1 MARPTP
7 PPRELTYLPLA
18 RIGED
23 TTFRLR
29 QPGDVSSLARSIA
42 QAGQLFPI
50 EVRLQGESYQAITG
64 FRRLAALQ
72 ILFRDRVLV
81 RVHEDLPDD
90 AAALVA
96 AADALDN
103 VALERGDLLEMRD
116 RYRAMGWTTPALEE
130 LITRA
135 IEREEERLEDIAADL
150 QGLPRPDRTIVDEDE
165 LDDSETGAESAP
177 QATPAPA
184 GTEPEPP
191 PVVTRDLEGVPRPTV
206 RPMPSGVSEPPDE
219 PPGPMP
225 LGGLRVPEPQA
236 PRELTPAELAD
247 DAARRLS
254 LLTQDLAALAG
265 HWEAVPPHL
274 QRIVTDQLAYYRQ
287 LGAWLEPAP
296 GDPQ

>member
-7 PPRELTYLPLA
+7 PPRELTYVPLA

-29 QPGDVSSLARSIA
+29 HPGDVSSLARSIA

-50 EVRLQGESYQAITG
+50 EVRQVGDAYQPITG
-64 FRRLAALQ
+64 FRRLAALK

-81 RVHEDLPDD
+81 RVHAELADD

-103 VALERGDLLEMRD
+103 APLERADLLEMRD
-116 RYRAMGWTTPALEE
+116 RYRAMGWSTPALEE

-135 IEREEERLEDIAADL
+135 LEKADERREDLAAEL
-150 QGLPRPDRTIVDEDE
+150 QGLPKPDRTVVDEDALE
-165 LDDSETGAESAP
+165 EGAA
-177 QATPAPA
+177 
-184 GTEPEPP
+184 PEPP
-191 PVVTRDLEGVPRPTV
+191 PVVTRDLEGVPRPTPKPV
-206 RPMPSGVSEPPDE
+206 PMEVAEPPEQPPGAAPLGRPRPSEPLE
-219 PPGPMP
+219 P
-225 LGGLRVPEPQA
+225 EA
-236 PRELTPAELAD
+236 PRELSAAELAE

-254 LLTQDLAALAG
+254 LLTQDLALLAG
-265 HWEAVPPHL
+265 HWDAVPPHL
-274 QRIVTDQLAYYRQ
+274 RRIVADQIAYYRQ